1 MALEIERKFLVI
13 SDSWQRLGTPEV
25 VRQGYL
31 SRDIE
36 RTVRVRIKGDKAFLT
51 IKGRNEGAVRTE
63 FEYTIPTDEAAVLLD
78 TLALKPLIEKTRTK
92 VAYAGKIWEIDRFFG
107 ENEGLV
113 LAEVELA
120 SENETVQLP
129 SWIGQEVTHLTR
141 YYNSALSERP
151 YCKWTKEEKA
161 GL

>member
-13 SDSWQRLGTPEV
+13 SDNWQRLGTPEV

-63 FEYTIPTDEAAVLLD
+63 FEYAIPTDEATVLLD

-141 YYNSALSERP
+141 YYNSTLSERP
-151 YCKWTKEEKA
+151 YCKWTEEEKA

>member
-1 MALEIERKFLVI
+1 MALEIKFLVI
-13 SDSWQRLGTPEV
+13 SDNWQRLGTPEV

-63 FEYTIPTDEAAVLLD
+63 FEYAIPTDEAAVLLD

-129 SWIGQEVTHLTR
+129 PWIGQEVTHLTR

-151 YCKWTKEEKA
+151 YCEWTEEEKA

>member
-13 SDSWQRLGTPEV
+13 SDNWQRLGTPEV

-63 FEYTIPTDEAAVLLD
+63 FEYAIPTDEGAVLLD

-129 SWIGQEVTHLTR
+129 PWMGQEVTQLTR
-141 YYNSALSERP
+141 CYNSALSERP
-151 YCKWTKEEKA
+151 YCEWTEEEKA

>member
-13 SDSWQRLGTPEV
+13 SDNWQRLGTSEV

-63 FEYTIPTDEAAVLLD
+63 FEYAIPTDEAAVLLD

-151 YCKWTKEEKA
+151 YCKWTEEEKA

>member
-1 MALEIERKFLVI
+1 MEIERKFLVI
-13 SDSWQRLGTPEV
+13 SDNWQRLGTPEV

-51 IKGRNEGAVRTE
+51 IKGRNEGTVRTE
-63 FEYTIPTDEAAVLLD
+63 FEYAIPTDEGAVLLD

-129 SWIGQEVTHLTR
+129 PWIGQEVTHLTR

-151 YCKWTKEEKA
+151 YCEWTEEEKA

>member
-13 SDSWQRLGTPEV
+13 SDNWQRLGTPEV

-63 FEYTIPTDEAAVLLD
+63 FEYAIPTDEGAVLLD
-78 TLALKPLIEKTRTK
+78 TLALKPLIERPEPRLRMRARSGKSIVSSAKTKVWFSLKWNSPRKTRPC
-92 VAYAGKIWEIDRFFG
+92 
-107 ENEGLV
+107 NC
-113 LAEVELA
+113 
-120 SENETVQLP
+120 
-129 SWIGQEVTHLTR
+129 
-141 YYNSALSERP
+141 RP
-151 YCKWTKEEKA
+151 
-161 GL
+161 GSD

>member
-1 MALEIERKFLVI
+1 MALEIERKFLVT
-13 SDSWQRLGTPEV
+13 SDEWQRLGTPQL

-51 IKGRNEGAVRTE
+51 IKGRNEYA
-63 FEYTIPTDEAAVLLD
+63 IPTDEAAVLLD

-129 SWIGQEVTHLTR
+129 PWIGQEVTHLTR

-151 YCKWTKEEKA
+151 YCEWTEEEKA

>member
-1 MALEIERKFLVI
+1 MALEIERKFLVT
-13 SDSWQRLGTPEV
+13 SDKWQRLGTPQL

-36 RTVRVRIKGDKAFLT
+36 RTVRVRIKGDKAYLT
-51 IKGRNEGAVRTE
+51 IKGRNKGAVRTE
-63 FEYTIPTDEAAVLLD
+63 FEYAIPTDEAAVLLD

-92 VAYAGKIWEIDRFFG
+92 VAYAGKIWEVDRFFG

-113 LAEVELA
+113 VAEVELT
-120 SENETVQLP
+120 SENETVELP
-129 SWIGQEVTHLTR
+129 PWIGREVTHLTR

-151 YCKWTKEEKA
+151 YSEWSETEKA
-161 GL
+161 GD

>member
-13 SDSWQRLGTPEV
+13 SDNWQRLGTPEV

-63 FEYTIPTDEAAVLLD
+63 FEYAIPTDEGAVLLD

-107 ENEGLV
+107 ETKVWFSLKWN
-113 LAEVELA
+113 
-120 SENETVQLP
+120 SP
-129 SWIGQEVTHLTR
+129 RKTR
-141 YYNSALSERP
+141 PCNCRP
-151 YCKWTKEEKA
+151 GSDKKSHI
-161 GL
+161 

>member
-1 MALEIERKFLVI
+1 MALEIERKFLVT
-13 SDSWQRLGTPEV
+13 SDEWQRLGTPQL

-36 RTVRVRIKGDKAFLT
+36 RTVRVRIKGDKAYLT
-51 IKGRNEGAVRTE
+51 IKGRNKGAVRTE
-63 FEYTIPTDEAAVLLD
+63 FEYAIPTDEAAVLLD

-92 VAYAGKIWEIDRFFG
+92 VAYAGKIWEVDRFFG

-113 LAEVELA
+113 LAEVEL
-120 SENETVQLP
+120 P
-129 SWIGQEVTHLTR
+129 PWIGREVTHLTR

-151 YCKWTKEEKA
+151 YSEWSETEKA
-161 GL
+161 GD

>member
-1 MALEIERKFLVI
+1 METERKFLVI
-13 SDSWQRLGTPEV
+13 SDNWQRLGTPEV

-63 FEYTIPTDEAAVLLD
+63 FEYAIPTDEAAVLLD

-129 SWIGQEVTHLTR
+129 PWIGQEVTHLTR

-151 YCKWTKEEKA
+151 YCKWTEEEKA

>member
-1 MALEIERKFLVI
+1 MAMEIERKFLVI
-13 SDSWQRLGTPEV
+13 SDNWQRLGTPEV

-51 IKGRNEGAVRTE
+51 IKGRNEG
-63 FEYTIPTDEAAVLLD
+63 
-78 TLALKPLIEKTRTK
+78 
-92 VAYAGKIWEIDRFFG
+92 GKIWEIDRFFG

-129 SWIGQEVTHLTR
+129 PWIGQEVTHLTR

-151 YCKWTKEEKA
+151 YCEWTEEEKA

>member
-13 SDSWQRLGTPEV
+13 SDNWQRLGTPEV

-63 FEYTIPTDEAAVLLD
+63 FEYAIPTDEATVLLD

>member
-13 SDSWQRLGTPEV
+13 SDNWQRLGTPEV

-63 FEYTIPTDEAAVLLD
+63 FEYAIPTDEAAVLLD

-92 VAYAGKIWEIDRFFG
+92 VAYAGNIWEIDRFFG

>member
-13 SDSWQRLGTPEV
+13 SDNWQRLGTPEV

-51 IKGRNEGAVRTE
+51 IKGRNEG
-63 FEYTIPTDEAAVLLD
+63 AVLLD

-129 SWIGQEVTHLTR
+129 PWIGQEVTHLTR

-151 YCKWTKEEKA
+151 YCEWTEEEKA

>member
-13 SDSWQRLGTPEV
+13 SDNWQRLGTPEV

-63 FEYTIPTDEAAVLLD
+63 FEYAIPTDEAAVLLD

-141 YYNSALSERP
+141 YYNSTLSKRP
-151 YCKWTKEEKA
+151 YCKWTEEEKA